1 MDSVEEVSVRITVA
15 IIGKSRP
22 RTGIT
27 GEDRLA
33 ETYVTLF
40 SEVLKRV
47 KDVMAVPEAQ
57 NS

>member
-1 MDSVEEVSVRITVA
+1 MDSVEEISVQITVA

-47 KDVMAVPEAQ
+47 KDVMAVPEA
-57 NS
+57 

>member
-1 MDSVEEVSVRITVA
+1 MDSAEEVSVQITVA

-27 GEDRLA
+27 GCESLA
-33 ETYVTLF
+33 DTYVTLF

-47 KDVMAVPEAQ
+47 KDVMAVPQA
-57 NS
+57 